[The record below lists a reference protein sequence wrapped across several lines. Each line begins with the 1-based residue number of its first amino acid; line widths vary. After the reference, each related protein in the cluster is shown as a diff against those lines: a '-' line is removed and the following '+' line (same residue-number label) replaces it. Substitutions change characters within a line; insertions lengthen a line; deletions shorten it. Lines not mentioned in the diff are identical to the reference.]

1 MAVIKTENRVGAMM
15 HPCWT
20 PVSTVKGSDME
31 LLLLSTVAVIPSCIS
46 LRILMY
52 LYGQPYLNSIVH
64 RAC

>member
-46 LRILMY
+46 LSILMY

>member
-31 LLLLSTVAVIPSCIS
+31 LLLLSTVAVIPS
-46 LRILMY
+46 
-52 LYGQPYLNSIVH
+52 
-64 RAC
+64 